1 MWYLNA
7 SRTSPES
14 VCDSI
19 DSFLTDSGGL
29 VDLLA
34 GGVDHVIAGGVR
46 TDTAWTS
53 KIDSSRLSVAV
64 VNCNSVGTMGGMD
77 GFMTDWPSRYLRTTI
92 CPRYNVMSCKSETK
106 VTRIDM
112 VIFIWSLPSATP
124 PASCHAPLGKQ
135 NYLSSHP
142 KCTWVTRSAYPV
154 TSALLSFS
162 LISRLFHLRYSPSL
176 AEPRPQPHLRAPSSV
191 PDPFDQTKS
200 PLKHIS

>member
-1 MWYLNA
+1 MMTFLRISDQLLCNNNYHQILFLIIFVCIHLDHHKWPLDLNRHHFCHSNHSLCPLPYPLGQTITFELVEYFLFKENWVCWRGSHSLFKEGWGLWRRMWYLNA

-77 GFMTDWPSRYLRTTI
+77 GFMTDWPSR
-92 CPRYNVMSCKSETK
+92 
-106 VTRIDM
+106 
-112 VIFIWSLPSATP
+112 
-124 PASCHAPLGKQ
+124 
-135 NYLSSHP
+135 
-142 KCTWVTRSAYPV
+142 
-154 TSALLSFS
+154 
-162 LISRLFHLRYSPSL
+162 
-176 AEPRPQPHLRAPSSV
+176 
-191 PDPFDQTKS
+191 
-200 PLKHIS
+200 